1 MIGLRTVLRSLLAFG
16 WVLTFV
22 VSTFAQGP
30 NVGSGTVNARDPA
43 AAEVLFR
50 AGRQLLLEARLEEA
64 YSKFEESY
72 RLDPTAGA
80 LFNLGECRWKQGKTA
95 SAWAHY
101 QQAATLAD
109 VQGKPD
115 LMDLATTRANQLQA
129 DLSYLT
135 VHVASAVPGL
145 EVMRDGVLVGRAQFD
160 VSLPVDPG
168 RHSITLRAPGYEPF
182 ELAVIVG
189 EKHDR
194 QTINLPKLKEKP
206 LASATAPLPPAPIV
220 SQITVTRII
229 ETKPNPWPWVLGG
242 VGTASLLV
250 GTVSGILAIS
260 ENHQMAQACPAR
272 LNCTNDVLLAQG
284 RRDNE
289 SQIAWIGIPVG
300 IAAVGGAT
308 TWMLLSQNPESARP
322 SDKKAMAVGA
332 AVTGRN
338 VFLNLDGAF

>member
-1 MIGLRTVLRSLLAFG
+1 MIGFRTILRSLLAFG
-16 WVLTFV
+16 WVLGFV
-22 VSTFAQGP
+22 GSTFAQVA
-30 NVGSGTVNARDPA
+30 NVGSATVNARDPA

-80 LFNLGECRWKQGKTA
+80 LFNSGECRFTQGKTA
-95 SAWAHY
+95 SAWALY

-115 LMDLATTRANQLQA
+115 LMDLAATRANQLQA

-145 EVMRDGVLVGRAQFD
+145 EVMRDGALVGRAQFD

-168 RHSITLRAPGYEPF
+168 RHSITLRAPGYEPV

-206 LASATAPLPPAPIV
+206 LALGPPATLPTPIV
-220 SQITVTRII
+220 ITIGAKGI
-229 ETKPNPWPWVLGG
+229 ETKPSPWPWVLGG
-242 VGTASLLV
+242 VGAASLLV
-250 GTVSGILAIS
+250 GTVSGVLAIN
-260 ENHQMAQACPAR
+260 ENHQMAQDCPAR
-272 LNCTNDVLLAQG
+272 LNCVNNVLLAQG

-289 SQIAWIGIPVG
+289 AKIAWIGIPVG
-300 IAAVGGAT
+300 IAAVGGAA
-308 TWMLLSQNPESARP
+308 TWLLLSHKPD
-322 SDKKAMAVGA
+322 SDRQPDNKLIAVGA
-332 AVTGRN
+332 NVTSRDI
-338 VFLNLDGAF
+338 FFNLDGGF

>member
-1 MIGLRTVLRSLLAFG
+1 MIGFRTILRSLLAFV
-16 WVLTFV
+16 WVLALV
-22 VSTFAQGP
+22 GSTFAQGP

-50 AGRQLLLEARLEEA
+50 AGRQLILEARLEEA
-64 YSKFEESY
+64 YAKFEESY

-95 SAWAHY
+95 SAWALY

-135 VHVASAVPGL
+135 VHVAAAVPGL

-168 RHSITLRAPGYEPF
+168 RHSITQRAPGYEPV

-194 QTINLPKLKEKP
+194 QTLNLPKLKEKP
-206 LASATAPLPPAPIV
+206 LASQSPAPPAPIV
-220 SQITVTRII
+220 SRITETRVI
-229 ETKPNPWPWVLGG
+229 ETNPNPWPWVLGG

-260 ENHQMAQACPAR
+260 ENRQMARDCPAR
-272 LNCTNDVLLAQG
+272 LNCTNNVVLAQG

-289 SQIAWIGIPVG
+289 VKIAWIGIPVG
-300 IAAVGGAT
+300 IAAVGGAA
-308 TWMLLSQNPESARP
+308 TWLLLSQHSGNDQQT
-322 SDKKAMAVGA
+322 DKKAIAVGA
-332 AVTGRN
+332 AATGRDLL
-338 VFLNLDGAF
+338 LNLNGAF